1 MRKRPTLCLVMAEFL
16 TRDLLSSE
24 HRERLSRACEVLD
37 PEPLARFDETRAA
50 GLLQRSEILLTGWG
64 CPPLDAGVLGRA
76 PRLRAVVHAAGT
88 VKGHVTEACFDR
100 GLVVS
105 SAAAA
110 NALPVAEYTLAA
122 ILFASKRLFRIQ
134 RRYREERAWR
144 AWAHEFP
151 DLGNLGKTVGIVG
164 ASRIGR
170 RVMELLRHFEHL
182 VLVYDPHLDA
192 EDARELAAQPAELD
206 DLLRGSDVVSL
217 HAPSLPE
224 TRHML
229 DARRLGLLRDGAVL
243 VNTARGA
250 LIEPAAL
257 ERELV
262 SGRIDAVLDV
272 TDPEVLPADS
282 PLYEVERL
290 ARGEPLAHAVGRDDL
305 SRIA

>member
-1 MRKRPTLCLVMAEFL
+1 MRERPTLCLVMAEFL

-24 HRERLSRACEVLD
+24 HHERLSRACEVLD
-37 PEPLARFDETRAA
+37 LEPLARFDEPRAE

-76 PRLRAVVHAAGT
+76 PRLRAVIHAAGT

-122 ILFASKRLFRIQ
+122 ILFASKRVFRIQ
-134 RRYREERAWR
+134 RRYREGRAWR
-144 AWAHEFP
+144 AWAQEFP
-151 DLGNLGKTVGIVG
+151 DLGNFGKTVGIVG

-170 RVMELLRHFEHL
+170 RVMELLRQFEHR
-182 VLVYDPHLDA
+182 VLVYDPHLDE
-192 EDARELAAQPAELD
+192 EDARELAAQPVELE

-229 DARRLGLLRDGAVL
+229 DARRLGLLRDGAPLYDLENVL
-243 VNTARGA
+243 LTPHVAGA
-250 LIEPAAL
+250 LGPETRRL
-257 ERELV
+257 GEL
-262 SGRIDAVLDV
+262 AV
-272 TDPEVLPADS
+272 T
-282 PLYEVERL
+282 EVERL
-290 ARGEPLAHAVGRDDL
+290 ARGEPPAHAVRRDDL

>member
-1 MRKRPTLCLVMAEFL
+1 V
-16 TRDLLSSE
+16 
-24 HRERLSRACEVLD
+24 
-37 PEPLARFDETRAA
+37 
-50 GLLQRSEILLTGWG
+50 I
-64 CPPLDAGVLGRA
+64 
-76 PRLRAVVHAAGT
+76 HAAGT

-122 ILFASKRLFRIQ
+122 ILFASKRVFRIQ
-134 RRYREERAWR
+134 RRYRERRAWR
-144 AWAHEFP
+144 AWAQEFP
-151 DLGNLGKTVGIVG
+151 DLGNFGKTVGIVG

-170 RVMELLRHFEHL
+170 RVMELLRQFEHR
-182 VLVYDPHLDA
+182 VLVYDPHLDE
-192 EDARELAAQPAELD
+192 EDARELAAQPVELD

-282 PLYEVERL
+282 PLYDLENVLLTPHVAGALGPETRRLGELAVTEVERL
-290 ARGEPLAHAVGRDDL
+290 ARGEPPAHAVRRDDL

>member
-1 MRKRPTLCLVMAEFL
+1 MRERPTLCLVMAEFL

-24 HRERLSRACEVLD
+24 HHERLSRACEVLD
-37 PEPLARFDETRAA
+37 PEPLARFDEPRAE

-76 PRLRAVVHAAGT
+76 PRLRAVIHAAGT

-122 ILFASKRLFRIQ
+122 ILFASKRVFRIQ
-134 RRYREERAWR
+134 RRYREGRAWR
-144 AWAHEFP
+144 AWAQEFP
-151 DLGNLGKTVGIVG
+151 DLGNFGKTVGIVG

-170 RVMELLRHFEHL
+170 RVMELLRQFEHR
-182 VLVYDPHLDA
+182 VLVYDPHLDE
-192 EDARELAAQPAELD
+192 EDARELAAQPVELE

-224 TRHML
+224 TR
-229 DARRLGLLRDGAVL
+229 
-243 VNTARGA
+243 
-250 LIEPAAL
+250 AL

-282 PLYEVERL
+282 PLYDLENVLLTPHVAGALGPETRRLGELAVTEVERL
-290 ARGEPLAHAVGRDDL
+290 ARGEPPAHAVRRDDL